1 MDALT
6 LLKENINVVKL
17 LEHYDFAQ
25 MSPDGLMMRACCK
38 LHNGDNPSAFVI
50 NTETGLWYCHTG
62 DCGGG
67 DIFTL
72 VQAME
77 DIDFIASVK
86 FVADLFGIDITNLKI
101 EERKEQYLEEM
112 KAWIKVMKSR
122 RSRGKKIYSLT
133 ELPRPVKSY
142 RSYRQ
147 DTLDMFELG
156 YLESVVLKKKGSDET
171 YTLRKRLAFPLYQD
185 GVRVGYSLRRTKAD
199 DIPKWSH
206 QPSEI
211 QTGKMLYNYDRVK
224 YGLGDITVVE
234 GILDVWAY
242 YEIGVPAVA
251 AFGAHLTDDQFAM
264 LVRTGADITL
274 SYDGDAKGRLATENA
289 LQRFRNIATVRVVHF
304 EEGEDPDS
312 IPREEL
318 RARYDQRTIR

>member
-6 LLKENINVVKL
+6 LLKENIDVVKL

-147 DTLDMFELG
+147 DTLDML
-156 YLESVVLKKKGSDET
+156 
-171 YTLRKRLAFPLYQD
+171 TLC
-185 GVRVGYSLRRTKAD
+185 
-199 DIPKWSH
+199 
-206 QPSEI
+206 
-211 QTGKMLYNYDRVK
+211 
-224 YGLGDITVVE
+224 
-234 GILDVWAY
+234 
-242 YEIGVPAVA
+242 
-251 AFGAHLTDDQFAM
+251 
-264 LVRTGADITL
+264 
-274 SYDGDAKGRLATENA
+274 
-289 LQRFRNIATVRVVHF
+289 
-304 EEGEDPDS
+304 
-312 IPREEL
+312 
-318 RARYDQRTIR
+318 